1 MNVLQVAPVFEYI
14 AEKTSDFKFD
24 MTRFLNEDYEFKKN
38 DVNIACMSVALA
50 TKYNKM
56 VAAADR
62 IDVQRMASIALLSNV
77 GCRAK
82 IPQVLNKLREDH
94 KSMLS
99 NYIPMY
105 PNLPKDVLDKYYPA
119 FIPFYSYL
127 ILKETFKFSEAE
139 LTAVLIKKEKEKDKS
154 GLLGRNLGKDNPNEL
169 SVKMGKILRICTHYN
184 NLLYKSKLQN
194 VEQPFG
200 KMNTY
205 LDTMV
210 AHGLSDVYWTK
221 MIKQVVPVYPLGEK
235 VELSDGTIGIVA
247 EQNSL
252 DITNPKVVDLEGNE
266 VPISKSDGLVIMALY
281 NDPNKKTSSMQMS
294 ARG

>member
-1 MNVLQVAPVFEYI
+1 
-14 AEKTSDFKFD
+14 
-24 MTRFLNEDYEFKKN
+24 
-38 DVNIACMSVALA
+38 
-50 TKYNKM
+50 
-56 VAAADR
+56 
-62 IDVQRMASIALLSNV
+62 
-77 GCRAK
+77 
-82 IPQVLNKLREDH
+82 
-94 KSMLS
+94 
-99 NYIPMY
+99 
-105 PNLPKDVLDKYYPA
+105 
-119 FIPFYSYL
+119 
-127 ILKETFKFSEAE
+127 
-139 LTAVLIKKEKEKDKS
+139 
-154 GLLGRNLGKDNPNEL
+154 
-169 SVKMGKILRICTHYN
+169 MGKILRICTHYN